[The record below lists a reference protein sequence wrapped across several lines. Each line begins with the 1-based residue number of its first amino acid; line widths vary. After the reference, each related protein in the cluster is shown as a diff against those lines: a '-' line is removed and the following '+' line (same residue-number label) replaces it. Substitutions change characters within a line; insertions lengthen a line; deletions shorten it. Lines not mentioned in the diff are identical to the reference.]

1 MVNNF
6 SLMISCS
13 SLPSVASFGDPSEA
27 DVVPEAVESLKEQEE
42 ECRRRTELELDEIK
56 LEETLE
62 YQRRI
67 ENEAKEKHI
76 AEQQKKYSS
85 LVTTSDA
92 EAVHDICRDGVVVD
106 LDLRE
111 QEKSLSQ
118 VTIEWQGCGVASD
131 HLNLIFG
138 FLGFTRRTLFKGMD
152 YLMTWK

>member
-1 MVNNF
+1 MVNDF

-118 VTIEWQGCGVASD
+118 VTIE
-131 HLNLIFG
+131 
-138 FLGFTRRTLFKGMD
+138 
-152 YLMTWK
+152 